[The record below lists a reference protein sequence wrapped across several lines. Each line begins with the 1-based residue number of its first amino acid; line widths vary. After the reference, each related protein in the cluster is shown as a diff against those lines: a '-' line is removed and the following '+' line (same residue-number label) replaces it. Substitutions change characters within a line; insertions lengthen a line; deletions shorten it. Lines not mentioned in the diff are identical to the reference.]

1 MAFVPPEK
9 ADKISAQIIDQIRDA
24 ILGGRFKLG
33 DFLATEKELVN
44 EFAVSKATVRE
55 ALRVLEVM
63 GLIEIKAGSSGG
75 VFVADIDHKTTVH
88 KLVNFLDLESTSI
101 AQVTMMRYILEPA
114 VARLAASK
122 ITAEDIV
129 ELKGIIEGSVAFPYA
144 EHPREIGFH
153 RYLPRLT
160 QNPLLIMI
168 MDFVDAIIN
177 KIKSNLE
184 LEAKF
189 FEHVRRMH
197 LEILRFLSEG
207 DGEGAAEAI
216 ARDVLEVGN
225 YLSDLTGTARFD
237 PAVFGE
243 SRITL
248 RDEIQEC
255 DP

>member
-1 MAFVPPEK
+1 
-9 ADKISAQIIDQIRDA
+9 
-24 ILGGRFKLG
+24 
-33 DFLATEKELVN
+33 
-44 EFAVSKATVRE
+44 
-55 ALRVLEVM
+55 LRVLEVM

-75 VFVADIDHKTTVH
+75 VFVADIDHKTTAH
-88 KLVNFLDLESTSI
+88 KLVNFLQLESTSI

-122 ITAEDIV
+122 IRAEEAL

-160 QNPLLIMI
+160 QNPLLITI

-184 LEAKF
+184 LETEF
-189 FEHVRRMH
+189 FEHVRKMH
-197 LEILRFLSEG
+197 LEILRYLSEG

-225 YLSDLTGTARFD
+225 YLSDLTGTEKFD
-237 PAVFGE
+237 PVVFAG
-243 SRITL
+243 SRVASQDAI
-248 RDEIQEC
+248 RDH

>member
-1 MAFVPPEK
+1 
-9 ADKISAQIIDQIRDA
+9 
-24 ILGGRFKLG
+24 
-33 DFLATEKELVN
+33 
-44 EFAVSKATVRE
+44 
-55 ALRVLEVM
+55 
-63 GLIEIKAGSSGG
+63 
-75 VFVADIDHKTTVH
+75 
-88 KLVNFLDLESTSI
+88 
-101 AQVTMMRYILEPA
+101 
-114 VARLAASK
+114 
-122 ITAEDIV
+122 
-129 ELKGIIEGSVAFPYA
+129 
-144 EHPREIGFH
+144 
-153 RYLPRLT
+153 LPRLT